1 MIWYYTDDT
10 DSQVSIEESQLPELV
25 ASQAIKPTTLVWN
38 ESMTEWQPCSEVRPD
53 LFGGDPLPPSL
64 SSAQPGNIVAAPQP
78 EPGLVANQ
86 SKTDSAAVCALIFGI
101 IGIPLAFGC
110 LPILFSIP
118 GIICGHIA
126 LTRVKAGNST
136 PINRGLGLGGLITG
150 YIGLAI
156 GLIWVSFFGLAMI
169 AAVASEM

>member
-1 MIWYYTDDT
+1 MNWYYADNS
-10 DSQVSIEESQLPELV
+10 DSQVSVEESQLPELV

-86 SKTDSAAVCALIFGI
+86 SQTDSVSVCALVFGI
-101 IGIPLAFGC
+101 LGILSCFTP
-110 LPILFSIP
+110 FSIA
-118 GIICGHIA
+118 GVVCGHIA
-126 LTRVKAGNST
+126 RKRALENPTVTSNAGMALTG
-136 PINRGLGLGGLITG
+136 IITG
-150 YIGLAI
+150 YVGIVLSVLFVI
-156 GLIWVSFFGLAMI
+156 VYFFIIA